1 MVNVGFTPNL
11 GFVYFGDIVCGRCAS
26 VHKRVLGPPNHN
38 ISKVK
43 SLTLDNWTEEQINQL
58 RRIGN
63 KKAKRNGIRREYPFH
78 MMGMTMSVP
87 SNNTLET
94 STLRVN
100 FATMVLI
107 IPSMMTGRVSLVM
120 QIKAA
125 RIHNEH

>member
-1 MVNVGFTPNL
+1 
-11 GFVYFGDIVCGRCAS
+11 
-26 VHKRVLGPPNHN
+26 
-38 ISKVK
+38 
-43 SLTLDNWTEEQINQL
+43 
-58 RRIGN
+58 
-63 KKAKRNGIRREYPFH
+63 
-78 MMGMTMSVP
+78 MSVP